1 MESLAKAPYLC
12 DRPEDRF
19 FSLPLKVIPMKK
31 QAFIAFSLAFL
42 LNTTVLAEEMA
53 DYKILEVNGE
63 PINKSF
69 VMKVWEGLFPEGKAR
84 PFDMLNDKVKM
95 NVLRGIVSE
104 QVIYREAQKSGIA
117 ETPEVKEKIDS
128 ITKKIVTQ
136 AFLDQ
141 QIASRINEEQ
151 LKQAYDEKVKQY
163 AGKREIR
170 ASHILVGSENKARD
184 LVKQLKAGKDF
195 DALAKEASEDKASA
209 ATGGDLGFFT
219 EDRMVPEFSKAAFA
233 LKKGQISDP
242 VKTDFGWHVIKV
254 TDERPVTIPDF
265 EKVKDSLRDELKE
278 KAFKDYI
285 DQLVDSSNVKYY
297 DKDGKMLEFTRTP
310 DSAPK
315 AAVPA
320 GAPAAAEPQKAPEE

>member
-1 MESLAKAPYLC
+1 MESLANASYLC

-19 FSLPLKVIPMKK
+19 SFQLLRVIFMKK
-31 QAFIAFSLAFL
+31 QAFIAFSLAFVF
-42 LNTTVLAEEMA
+42 NGTVLAQEMA

-69 VMKVWEGLFPEGKAR
+69 VLKVWDSLFPEGKAP
-84 PFDMLNDKVKM
+84 PFDTFNDKVKM

-117 ETPEVKEKIDS
+117 ETPEVKEKIDA

-141 QIASRINEEQ
+141 QITNRITDEE
-151 LKQAYDEKVKQY
+151 LKQAYDEKIKQY
-163 AGKREIR
+163 TGKREIR
-170 ASHILVGSENKARD
+170 ASHLLVSNENKARD
-184 LVKQLKAGKDF
+184 LVKQLKSGKDF
-195 DALAKEASEDKASA
+195 DVLAKDASEDKATA

-254 TDERPVTIPDF
+254 TDERPV
-265 EKVKDSLRDELKE
+265 KVPALEEVKESLREELKE

-297 DKDGKMLEFTRTP
+297 GQDGKMLEFSRIP
-310 DSAPK
+310 DGVPK
-315 AAVPA
+315 PA
-320 GAPAAAEPQKAPEE
+320 APAAAPAGTASQKTPEE